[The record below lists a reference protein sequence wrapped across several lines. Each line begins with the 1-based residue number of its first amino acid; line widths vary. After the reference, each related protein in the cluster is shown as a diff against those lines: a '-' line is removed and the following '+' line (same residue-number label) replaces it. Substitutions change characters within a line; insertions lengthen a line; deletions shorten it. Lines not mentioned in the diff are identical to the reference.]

1 MMSLIRG
8 AQCKC
13 LCPVC
18 LVPHEELSD
27 LTKTHAIRSAK
38 DTQAALDVYQQ
49 SKSQGEALLKAL
61 GLRAVAV
68 SHIFQFYYSIL
79 LIHYIQNV
87 LWIVEHSD
95 PHDAMSVDRLHT
107 VHGGMGGYHVL
118 GELKATLDDVGREA
132 QAAVEKLYVISLS
145 VLY

>member
-13 LCPVC
+13 PCPVC
-18 LVPHEELSD
+18 LVPREELSD

-38 DTQAALDVYQQ
+38 DAQAALDVYRQ

-68 SHIFQFYYSIL
+68 SHMFQF
-79 LIHYIQNV
+79 
-87 LWIVEHSD
+87 
-95 PHDAMSVDRLHT
+95 
-107 VHGGMGGYHVL
+107 
-118 GELKATLDDVGREA
+118 
-132 QAAVEKLYVISLS
+132 
-145 VLY
+145 

>member
-13 LCPVC
+13 PCPVC
-18 LVPHEELSD
+18 LIPCEELSD

-38 DTQAALDVYQQ
+38 DAQAALDVYRQ

-68 SHIFQFYYSIL
+68 SHMFQF
-79 LIHYIQNV
+79 
-87 LWIVEHSD
+87 
-95 PHDAMSVDRLHT
+95 
-107 VHGGMGGYHVL
+107 
-118 GELKATLDDVGREA
+118 
-132 QAAVEKLYVISLS
+132 
-145 VLY
+145 